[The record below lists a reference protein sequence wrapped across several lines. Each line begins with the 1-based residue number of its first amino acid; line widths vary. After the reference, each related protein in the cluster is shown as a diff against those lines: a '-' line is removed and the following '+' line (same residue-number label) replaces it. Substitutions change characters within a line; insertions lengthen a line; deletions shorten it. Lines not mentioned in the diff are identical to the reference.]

1 MEGAEAPTT
10 CSIEVDP
17 DQENIVT
24 YAYTFEDL
32 FFEGEAW
39 WHVTRRNFADWPTF
53 AEHVDHNRIMVD
65 AGRGRVY
72 LDEPIPTKT

>member
-10 CSIEVDP
+10 LFDRVDP

-39 WHVTRRNFADWPTF
+39 WHVLERNSRGGLADLRRARRP
-53 AEHVDHNRIMVD
+53 
-65 AGRGRVY
+65 
-72 LDEPIPTKT
+72 